1 VHHSWPQ
8 LIFTRLRPHSDRQC
22 SSHDLAA
29 PIAPEPPGVGI
40 GLASATLA
48 HELGHAC
55 GLLHDNFLDC
65 AAGDPTNLMYCKT
78 VTPDGFPP
86 ATTSARSNAQSC
98 AAALMSR
105 TSDPQLESVL
115 AEALQG
121 G

>member
-1 VHHSWPQ
+1 VHHAWPQ

-29 PIAPEPPGVGI
+29 PIAPELPGVGI

-65 AAGDPTNLMYCKT
+65 AAGDTTNLMYCKL
-78 VTPDGFPP
+78 VTPDGFFAGDNLSPFQR
-86 ATTSARSNAQSC
+86 AIVRSSPHVTY
-98 AAALMSR
+98 L
-105 TSDPQLESVL
+105 
-115 AEALQG
+115 
-121 G
+121 